1 MGAEAVMRAL
11 LTADAGVTALV
22 GSSVYPT
29 LIPPGLEPS
38 RALVIDLLSNDPVR
52 TIDGL
57 NQAAA
62 VFSADVQVSCIAR
75 TYSDVK
81 ALAAAVKTAAH
92 LKRGTIAGASVV
104 SSVLESEGPDEYDPE
119 NSVFLQSVRYAIT
132 YQ

>member
-22 GSSVYPT
+22 GSSIYPVV
-29 LIPPGLEPS
+29 IPAGLEPS
-38 RALVIDLLSNDPVR
+38 RALVIDLMNNDPIP

-62 VFSADVQVSCIAR
+62 MFSAGVQVSCIAR
-75 TYSDVK
+75 TYADVK
-81 ALAAAVKTAAH
+81 ALVAAVKTAAH
-92 LKRGTIAGASVV
+92 LKRGSIAGSSLV
-104 SSVLESEGPDEYDPE
+104 SSVLESEGSDEYDPE
-119 NSVFLQSVRYAIT
+119 QSVFLQSVRYAIT